1 MGPASSNDCGIRTSF
16 WTGCTST
23 RSGACVLS
31 ERKLTVKQMRRFIAQ
46 ALKEY
51 GDSIVEVLPDGLL
64 SRYKLLPRY
73 EALRALHFPSG
84 QEDLKQARR
93 RFVYE
98 EFFLFQLKM
107 QTLRKWRGKIRKGR
121 KRNSFRRIARVYRC
135 TSVSI
140 NWCAKPSCR

>member
-1 MGPASSNDCGIRTSF
+1 
-16 WTGCTST
+16 
-23 RSGACVLS
+23 
-31 ERKLTVKQMRRFIAQ
+31 MRRFIAQ

-64 SRYKLLPRY
+64 GRYKLLPRY
-73 EALRALHFPSG
+73 EALRALHFPVG

-107 QTLRKWRGKIRKGR
+107 QTLRKMERENSKGR
-121 KRNSFRRIARVYRC
+121 RKRFRQQNYKNL
-135 TSVSI
+135 SMH
-140 NWCAKPSCR
+140 CRFH

>member
-1 MGPASSNDCGIRTSF
+1 MGSTSSNNCCIRTSF
-16 WTGCTST
+16 WAGCTST
-23 RSGACVLS
+23 RSGTCLFS
-31 ERKLTVKQMRRFIAQ
+31 KGKLTVKQMRRFIAQ

-64 SRYKLLPRY
+64 GRYKLLPRY
-73 EALRALHFPSG
+73 EALRALHFPVG

-107 QTLRKWRGKIRKGR
+107 QTLRKMERKIQKDEERD
-121 KRNSFRRIARVYRC
+121 SVSRITRIYRC
-135 TSVSI
+135 TAVSI
-140 NWCAKPSCR
+140 NGCAAEL